1 MGKIIYKMS
10 KEIEMI
16 MDNILISVPLPK
28 TERDSGIVLSEE
40 QAHETRED
48 VIGDVI
54 SVGPTVKEF
63 SVGDKVLL
71 PPHGS
76 IPVSY
81 KKKVYHVFKE
91 FMLFA
96 KVK

>member
-1 MGKIIYKMS
+1 MS
-10 KEIEMI
+10 KEIKMI
-16 MDNILISVPLPK
+16 SDNILVEVPLPK
-28 TERDSGIVLSEE
+28 TETESGIVVSD
-40 QAHETRED
+40 QVAHEMTED
-48 VIGDVI
+48 LTGNIV

-63 SVGDKVLL
+63 SVGDRVLL

>member
-1 MGKIIYKMS
+1 MS

-16 MDNILISVPLPK
+16 SDNILVEVPLPK
-28 TERDSGIVLSEE
+28 TETESGIVVSD
-40 QAHETRED
+40 QVAHEMTED
-48 VIGDVI
+48 LTGNVV

-63 SVGDKVLL
+63 SVGDRVLL

-81 KKKVYHVFKE
+81 KKNVYHVFKE

>member
-1 MGKIIYKMS
+1 MS
-10 KEIEMI
+10 KEIEMV
-16 MDNILISVPLPK
+16 MDNVLVEVPLPK
-28 TERDSGIVLSEE
+28 TETESGIVISE
-40 QAHETRED
+40 QLAHETAED
-48 VIGDVI
+48 LTGNIV

-81 KKKVYHVFKE
+81 KGDIYHVFKE

-96 KVK
+96 KVNA